1 MRYYT
6 FVMVFIL
13 KLLLVSSVYANEE
26 LTLGVH
32 PYKSVNKLQS
42 YYLPLTDFLSKE
54 LKVQVN
60 LSIAKDYDTHIKM
73 IGKDI
78 VDIAYMGPASYVA
91 MVNKYG
97 MKRLLARQVIKG
109 KPTFKG
115 NIIVRADTNINNF
128 KDLENKRFAF
138 GDPSSTMS
146 HLVPRYMLIKN
157 GITKN
162 ALKEINF
169 LGSHD
174 NVAIAVLSGEYDAGA
189 VKEAVFHKYKG
200 KGIRSLATTPE
211 LSEHLFVVS
220 DKVSGEMVD
229 KLRSILLNLNNHE
242 KGKSILKGIKKSMT
256 GMGEVVD
263 ADYKNLRKI
272 LDFLKKEKVIK

>member
-1 MRYYT
+1 
-6 FVMVFIL
+6 MVFIL
-13 KLLLVSSVYANEE
+13 NLLLVNSVYANEE

-42 YYLPLTDFLSKE
+42 YYLPLTEFLSKE
-54 LKVQVN
+54 LNVQVK
-60 LSIAKDYDTHIKM
+60 LSIAKDYKTHINM
-73 IGKDI
+73 VGKDI
-78 VDIAYMGPASYVA
+78 VDIAYMGPASYVE

-97 MKRLLARQVIKG
+97 KKRLLARQVIKG
-109 KPTFKG
+109 KSTFKG
-115 NIIVRADTNINNF
+115 NIIVRADSNINDF
-128 KDLENKRFAF
+128 KGLTNKSFAF
-138 GDPSSTMS
+138 GDPGSTMS
-146 HLVPRYMLIKN
+146 HLVPRYMLIEN

-162 ALKEINF
+162 TLKEINF

-189 VKEAVFHKYKG
+189 VKEAVFHKYKV
-200 KGIRSLATTPE
+200 KGIKSLAVTPE

-220 DKVSGEMVD
+220 DKVSGKMVD
-229 KLRSILLNLNNHE
+229 KLKRILLNLKNHE
-242 KGKSILKGIKKSMT
+242 EGKRILKGIKKSMT

-263 ADYKNLRKI
+263 TDYDNLRKI

>member
-1 MRYYT
+1 MKYNV
-6 FVMVFIL
+6 FIMVFIL
-13 KLLLVSSVYANEE
+13 NLLLVNSVYANEE

-42 YYLPLTDFLSKE
+42 YYLPLTEFLSKE
-54 LKVQVN
+54 LNVQVK
-60 LSIAKDYDTHIKM
+60 LSIAKDYKTHINM
-73 IGKDI
+73 VGKDI
-78 VDIAYMGPASYVA
+78 VDIAYMGPASYVE

-97 MKRLLARQVIKG
+97 KKRLLARQVIKG
-109 KPTFKG
+109 KSTFKG
-115 NIIVRADTNINNF
+115 NIIVRADSNINDF
-128 KDLENKRFAF
+128 KGLTNKSFAF
-138 GDPSSTMS
+138 GDPGSTMS
-146 HLVPRYMLIKN
+146 HLVPRYMLIEN

-162 ALKEINF
+162 TLKEINF

-189 VKEAVFHKYKG
+189 VKEAVFHKYKV
-200 KGIRSLATTPE
+200 KGIKSLAVTPE

-220 DKVSGEMVD
+220 DKVSGKMVD
-229 KLRSILLNLNNHE
+229 KLKRILLNLKNHE
-242 KGKSILKGIKKSMT
+242 EGKRILKGIKKSMT

-263 ADYKNLRKI
+263 TDYDNLRKI